1 MKLLLLFAGLLL
13 CMYAILRWITQN
25 VLPAYDYPIQA
36 TGQDSCNVITMVT
49 PTTTYVL
56 QQRTAMDRT
65 DTSVQERNP
74 NASAEIAIG
83 QFNTL
88 YLPK

>member
-13 CMYAILRWITQN
+13 YAILRWITQN

-36 TGQDSCNVITMVT
+36 TGQDSYNVITMVT

-56 QQRTAMDRT
+56 QQRTAMDQT

-74 NASAEIAIG
+74 NASAEIVIG
-83 QFNTL
+83 RFNTL